1 MKSVARESNAQDRY
15 ACGMGWFERAR
26 KASAGQR
33 VTRSDCERATATFDE
48 LNALNAER
56 QRLMRD
62 GVVGTAT
69 IADIR
74 EDLTGTTLGSWHE
87 LVLDVQV
94 PNREPY
100 RATRRVA
107 VELSSSPHI
116 RIGEQVPDRV
126 DPRDRSNVL
135 VVASP

>member
-33 VTRSDCERATATFDE
+33 VTCSDRERATATFDE

-62 GVVGTAT
+62 GVV
-69 IADIR
+69 
-74 EDLTGTTLGSWHE
+74 
-87 LVLDVQV
+87 V
-94 PNREPY
+94 P
-100 RATRRVA
+100 
-107 VELSSSPHI
+107 
-116 RIGEQVPDRV
+116 
-126 DPRDRSNVL
+126 
-135 VVASP
+135 